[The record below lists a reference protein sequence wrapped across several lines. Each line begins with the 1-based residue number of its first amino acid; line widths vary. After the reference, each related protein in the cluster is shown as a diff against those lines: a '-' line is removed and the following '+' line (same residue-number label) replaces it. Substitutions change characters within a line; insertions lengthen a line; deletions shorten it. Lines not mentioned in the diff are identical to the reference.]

1 MSLHRDFMSCPYRE
15 IHNIM
20 HFKEILLEYFI
31 YKNKLE
37 FSTEVAPETYK
48 FIALFLNSY
57 HDA

>member
-1 MSLHRDFMSCPYRE
+1 MSCPYRE